1 VRAYDQE
8 ALRRLMKTGEA
19 LEGRDAGLM
28 TQMAAGRFSAL
39 HPEETDTLNGYI
51 SETGGLDRADSH
63 RDRE

>member
-1 VRAYDQE
+1 
-8 ALRRLMKTGEA
+8 MKTGEA